1 MGKSRLYTFI
11 MFLLAVCVIFGGWF
25 ITVKLLRQREE
36 KFLGSTGRIK
46 VQTEETALFAD
57 SEQDSNEENE
67 DTEIAQDGFHGQAM
81 SEYTRA
87 LVLAVWDYGGNEVPH
102 EPLYGQMDREQ
113 AVDAGRNWIKN
124 MAEHGVFT
132 GELQES
138 DSDMVKAGL
147 YTIDTPLIV
156 SDMDRSVYSYWKVQ
170 YIKSGVMVDLTIHA
184 SSGEV
189 WMASISVEES
199 DGPVESYDLAELLG
213 YAYPFMETG
222 NTIWVDKKNG
232 MIAESSLNEMVIA
245 SAKRYSVWISGQNPQ
260 IVIDFKLNCK

>member
-1 MGKSRLYTFI
+1 MGKSRIYTFA
-11 MFLLAVCVIFGGWF
+11 MFLLAVCIIFGGWF
-25 ITVKLLRQREE
+25 ITVKLLKQREE

-57 SEQDSNEENE
+57 NEQNSNEENE
-67 DTEIAQDGFHGQAM
+67 DTEIAQDGFRGQAM

-113 AVDAGRNWIKN
+113 AVDAGQNWIKN

-132 GELQES
+132 DELQES

-170 YIKSGVMVDLTIHA
+170 YLKSGVLVDLTIHA

-189 WMASISVEES
+189 WMASISVEEG
-199 DGPVESYDLAELLG
+199 DDPVESYDLAELLE
-213 YAYPFMETG
+213 YVYPFMETG
-222 NTIWVDKKNG
+222 NTIWVDTKNG
-232 MIAESSLNEMVIA
+232 MVAKSSLNEMVIA
-245 SAKRYSVWISGQNPQ
+245 SAKRYSVWISGQNPR